1 LNPKKESILFKC
13 DNEGLLWN
21 ALNLII
27 YPMESTIPPLNNPYN
42 QMDMPKQEKKSQG
55 KKIKI
60 WKIFLFLL
68 ACVAS
73 SQCLGSWD
81 VFVMD

>member
-1 LNPKKESILFKC
+1 
-13 DNEGLLWN
+13 
-21 ALNLII
+21 
-27 YPMESTIPPLNNPYN
+27 
-42 QMDMPKQEKKSQG
+42 MDMPKQEKKSQG